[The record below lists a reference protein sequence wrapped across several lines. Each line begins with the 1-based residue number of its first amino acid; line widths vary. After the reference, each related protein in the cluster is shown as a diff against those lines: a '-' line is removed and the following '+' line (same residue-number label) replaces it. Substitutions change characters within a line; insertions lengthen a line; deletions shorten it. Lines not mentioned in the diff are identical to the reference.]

1 MAFSGGGM
9 TKRWEAVTVG
19 EIYIDHV
26 FSALP
31 GWPRPGEEVF
41 TKNYLCEVGGGA
53 AITGCALGLLGRKTA
68 VFGVVG
74 EEDAA
79 WIAKRLAEFGVESG
93 GLKRAP
99 QRSGV
104 TVSISVTEDRTF
116 FSYAGTNELLSAY
129 LLSEGVVEQLSQA
142 AHVHFAVPLDR
153 RVAITLLPVLQSA
166 GCTVSLDVGWQPEW
180 YLNPDNLRTCKEIDY
195 FLPNRKEAGY
205 LTGKGRPEDVL
216 EGLERLGFSHVVV
229 KLGADGAAIRI
240 DGRMLRVPSPD
251 VQVVDTTGAGDAF
264 DAGLIDAVL
273 DGTDP
278 LEMLRRASACGALS
292 TRTAGGLMGLPLRQ
306 ELEEICERQS
316 IIAQQS

>member
-1 MAFSGGGM
+1 MS
-9 TKRWEAVTVG
+9 KRWDVATVG

-26 FSALP
+26 FSGLP

-53 AITGCALGLLGRKTA
+53 AITACALGLLGRKAA

-79 WIAKRLAEFGVESG
+79 WIAKRLGEHGVESS
-93 GLKRAP
+93 GLKRAA

-116 FSYAGTNELLSAY
+116 FSYAGTNELLTEY
-129 LLSEGVVEQLSQA
+129 LLSEGVAEQLSQA

-153 RVAITLLPVLQSA
+153 LVAVTLLPALQTE

-180 YLNPDNLRTCKEIDY
+180 YRNAENLRTCKEIDY
-195 FLPNRKEAGY
+195 FLPNRKEAEY
-205 LTGKGRPEDVL
+205 LTGKGHPEEVL
-216 EGLERLGFSHVVV
+216 AGLESLGFSHVVV

-240 DGRMLRVPSPD
+240 DGKMLRVPSPE
-251 VQVVDTTGAGDAF
+251 VSVVDTTGAGDAF
-264 DAGLIDAVL
+264 DAGLIDAIL
-273 DGTDP
+273 DGADAV
-278 LEMLRRASACGALS
+278 EMLRRASGCGALS
-292 TRTAGGLMGLPLRQ
+292 TRMAGGLMGLPTR
-306 ELEEICERQS
+306 EKLEEIYEQR
-316 IIAQQS
+316 